1 MATISRNEFDELVK
15 KGNGVVL
22 VDFFAPWCGPC
33 KMLTPI
39 LEEIQ
44 KERPDLKIVKVD
56 VDEEPDL
63 AREHNVMS
71 VPTMILYQNG
81 KIKKNWVGLR
91 SKPVLLQE
99 IEEGLQA

>member
-15 KGNGVVL
+15 KGNGAVL

-91 SKPVLLQE
+91 AKPVLLQE